1 MKINIWKVDPN
12 PQQPRKEFDQ
22 EALGELCNSIRE
34 NGLIQPVTVEKHAD
48 RYTLVAGERRLR
60 ACKLLGYQT
69 IEAYVTEPS
78 NHNGQ
83 QLLLSAIVENL
94 QRENINPIDEAEA
107 IKKLKDEYSMSVYE
121 IAQALGK
128 HETQVY
134 QKLALLEYDP
144 EIIELV
150 KDGKLTKNQGLC
162 FAIRSIPEK
171 EARLQMANM
180 IIDRQM
186 PIRTAVKAAYK
197 VARVMKEKSD
207 LKKAE
212 SPAVLLAATR
222 NDFDYLDE
230 KTPPPDW
237 DIKVL
242 AGSFSDWPAMHKAAV
257 QTCDKCL
264 LRSVASVETCSE
276 CPLSEFLI
284 SVVKK

>member
-1 MKINIWKVDPN
+1 MKIQIDEIQPN
-12 PQQPRKEFDQ
+12 PQHPRKVFDQ
-22 EALGELCNSIRE
+22 DALQELADSIKA
-34 NGLIQPVTVEKHAD
+34 NGLIQPITVEKHAD
-48 RYTLVAGERRLR
+48 HFILVSGERRLK
-60 ACKLLGYQT
+60 AHQLLGMQE
-69 IEAYVTEPS
+69 IEAHVIAPT

-94 QRENINPIDEAEA
+94 QREDINPIDEARA
-107 IKKLKDEYSMSVYE
+107 LKKLKDDYGMSVRE
-121 IAQALGK
+121 IGDALGK

-134 QKLALLEYDP
+134 QKLSLLEYDP

-150 KDGKLTKNQGLC
+150 KDGKLARDQGLC
-162 FAIRSIPEK
+162 FAIRAIPDK
-171 EARLQMANM
+171 ETRLQVANM

-186 PIRTAVKAAYK
+186 PVRAAAKAALK
-197 VARVMKEKSD
+197 IARVMKEKSD
-207 LKKAE
+207 LKKAA

-222 NDFDYLDE
+222 NDYDELSE

-242 AGSFSDWPAMHKAAV
+242 AGDFPDWPMMHKAAV

-264 LRSVASVETCSE
+264 LRSVASVETCGE

-284 SVVKK
+284 NVVKK